1 MPRPVHRTYRIT
13 IDVETASHPE
23 PSDITDHDSPVACA
37 HQAVLQRLQDHPEV
51 LERLLRS
58 LAISTMDEASML
70 LDAEYGSRMSEQ
82 ELLQPIIAELEPEA
96 QASLVEELED
106 GFQTYYF
113 DGFAA
118 SVKGYQ
124 MTMLTNENRSHDP
137 PDPSAKEDTT
147 PNFFG
152 VASTGVH
159 WLDR

>member
-37 HQAVLQRLQDHPEV
+37 HKAVLQRLQDHPEI
-51 LERLLRS
+51 LEKLLRS
-58 LAISTMDEASML
+58 LVISKVNEASML
-70 LDAEYGSRMSEQ
+70 LAAEYGSRISEH
-82 ELLQPIIAELEPEA
+82 EVLQPILAELQPEA
-96 QASLVEELED
+96 QAPLVEELED

-124 MTMLTNENRSHDP
+124 MTMRNLEHRSHDP
-137 PDPSAKEDTT
+137 PDTT
-147 PNFFG
+147 PKKFG